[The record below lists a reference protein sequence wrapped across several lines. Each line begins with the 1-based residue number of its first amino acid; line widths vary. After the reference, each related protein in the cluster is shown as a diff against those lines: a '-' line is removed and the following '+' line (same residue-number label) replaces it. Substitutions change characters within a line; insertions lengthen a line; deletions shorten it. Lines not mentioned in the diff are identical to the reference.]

1 MLARTFWKLVVR
13 DRADVLTG
21 LLRTLADCRARY
33 CVIGGVAVNA
43 YVEPHITLDFDLVI
57 AADDLETVERHL
69 AASFDLARF
78 AHSTNVSSQD
88 SDLRVQITAD
98 PRYQPFLDRAELR
111 LVLGIEMRVASLP
124 DVLQGKI
131 WAAVSEGR
139 RKAKQQKDLFDIS
152 RLVEAYPELRAS
164 VPDDVLVRLPW

>member
-43 YVEPHITLDFDLVI
+43 YAEPHITLDFDLVI
-57 AADDLETVERHL
+57 AADDLETVERQL
-69 AASFDLARF
+69 AASFELARS
-78 AHSTNVSSQD
+78 AHWTNVTSSE

-98 PRYQPFLDRAELR
+98 ARYQPFLDCAEVR
-111 LVLGIEMRVASLP
+111 PVLGIDMRVASLP

-131 WAAVSEGR
+131 WAATSEGR
-139 RKAKQQKDLFDIS
+139 RPLKRQKDLFDIA
-152 RLVEAYPELRAS
+152 RLLEAHPELRAG
-164 VPDDVLVRLPW
+164 VPDDVLARLPG